1 MALKKVQKMK
11 FRKRRNRENLKNK
24 SEEFADTVD
33 SKLVQVRS
41 GLEEKLEDYW
51 QRFKNVTKEQAKE
64 IVGYSIGPTIN
75 KNPCMDN

>member
-1 MALKKVQKMK
+1 MHIHCQEQMQIQMLTTKIRMALKKVQKMK

-51 QRFKNVTKEQAKE
+51 QRFKK
-64 IVGYSIGPTIN
+64 
-75 KNPCMDN
+75 CH